1 MATLNNEQ
9 KSTQEL
15 FVDKNSEDQSEP
27 LQPHSLN
34 QLTENVIVNIIRIN
48 NGEKDYK
55 SGDTVADVEQKI
67 LASQELIS

>member
-15 FVDKNSEDQSEP
+15 FVDKNSEDQSEL

-48 NGEKDYK
+48 NGEKIT
-55 SGDTVADVEQKI
+55 SLVI
-67 LASQELIS
+67 LWQMLNKRY